1 MHRAECKETLEHAL
15 DLVSGWNRRDERNA
29 ARMLRPGFRDQAGEL
44 TLVGNAYEMPL
55 DEHDP
60 FAAVLV
66 DQARKVSGEVI
77 VIRIRTGFLP
87 FTGVTRNLRIF
98 GF

>member
-1 MHRAECKETLEHAL
+1 MHRAECKESLEHAL
-15 DLVSGWNRRDERNA
+15 DLVSGRNRSDERNA
-29 ARMLRPGFRDQAGEL
+29 ARMLRPCFRDQAGEL
-44 TLVGNAYEMPL
+44 TLVGNADEMPL

-60 FAAVLV
+60 FATVLV
-66 DQARKVSGEVI
+66 DQGRKVSGEII

-87 FTGVTRNLRIF
+87 FTDVTRSFRIF